1 MGDPVTLALISA
13 GVGGGT
19 TLLRGGDFGSALK
32 NAAIGGAT
40 GSAGGALGN
49 AIKGAGAAGAG
60 QAAAT
65 SANASGNFLA
75 PSVPLGG
82 EVGMANSFN
91 LATNAPVANSAAG
104 VVGSTGE
111 IGANMGLVNP
121 MTSGVQ
127 DYSPLMTRMGQGTSY
142 GGLSATTS
150 AEAMDSPFMTR
161 LKGLGEYVTPQN
173 MLGVA
178 TLLDQQ
184 SQAPQISSVGGGGV
198 RGGNAQTGE
207 GVEEFLRRMG
217 ARVQSPQRRQGLFY

>member
-40 GSAGGALGN
+40 GYAGGALGN

-60 QAAAT
+60 QAEAT

-75 PSVPLGG
+75 PTVG

-121 MTSGVQ
+121 MAAT
-127 DYSPLMTRMGQGTSY
+127 DLSPMVTRAGQGISS
-142 GGLSATTS
+142 GGLALRNSG
-150 AEAMDSPFMTR
+150 EAMAAPSFFDGMSDY
-161 LKGLGEYVTPQN
+161 LTPQN
-173 MLGVA
+173 LMGVSN
-178 TLLDQQ
+178 LMQQ
-184 SQAPQISSVGGGGV
+184 GSQAPQMSSVGGGGV